1 MTQAKI
7 RDILAQVPDGMTTK
21 QLALKLNVDQASVS
35 RSLKLMRDVYIDR
48 WQKTTS
54 RYSAVHCLASVPENC
69 PHP

>member
-54 RYSAVHCLASVPENC
+54 RYSAVYCLASIPEDC

>member
-54 RYSAVHCLASVPENC
+54 RYSAVHCLASIPKDC

>member
-21 QLALKLNVDQASVS
+21 QLALKLNVDQAPVS

-54 RYSAVHCLASVPENC
+54 RYSAVHCLASIPEDC

>member
-21 QLALKLNVDQASVS
+21 QLAVKLNVDQASVS

-54 RYSAVHCLASVPENC
+54 RYSAVHCLASIPEDC

>member
-54 RYSAVHCLASVPENC
+54 RYSAVHCLASIPEDC